1 MRLPRRPITIC
12 LAAFCAALAVAF
24 AACAIGDAVKPSSA
38 FAKDRRD
45 RSVRWYQKPRAPL
58 YNGSEP
64 TISQISPAIR
74 RARQPR
80 FRFDQRSKRHHRG
93 RHRSRSRRWSRQ
105 RKQRPSLSD
114 ALQQIPTPASETV
127 LREAGVPIVTGVPSI
142 VILEPRSEEDR
153 ERNRAILSQQQ

>member
-1 MRLPRRPITIC
+1 MRISRRPRTVCI
-12 LAAFCAALAVAF
+12 AAFCAVLAVVIV
-24 AACAIGDAVKPSSA
+24 ACAIGDALKPASA
-38 FAKDRRD
+38 SAKDRRD
-45 RSVRWYQKPRAPL
+45 RSARSHHKPRAPL

-80 FRFDQRSKRHHRG
+80 FRFDQRWQRRRRA
-93 RHRSRSRRWSRQ
+93 RHRSRSQKWSRQ

-127 LREAGVPIVTGVPSI
+127 LREAGVPIVPGVPSI
-142 VILEPRSEEDR
+142 VILEPRREEDR
-153 ERNRAILSQQQ
+153 ERDRAILSQQQ